1 MWTLGAVGR
10 RRRWQRGL
18 RAMKPDPAA
27 VVRVRRAARRGFAGR
42 LIRFQPRCWLPAR
55 PRCAAV
61 RRGAAP
67 HNGVRQLE
75 GESHPQAAPRCDP
88 PLRLCGGADPVHRQA
103 KALPPRPRQAL
114 LRPRRCRRPRPGRR
128 GGGAPRCGLS
138 GAGQG
143 RAAGRG
149 GAARAL
155 FSAHTLCAAPC
166 WSWNLSAGEFP
177 PGTKQGVACPLLAAV
192 SLPVSLLRGGGR
204 GGLSA

>member
-1 MWTLGAVGR
+1 MFVRAGRVVSGRCLWTLGAVGR

-18 RAMKPDPAA
+18 WAMKPDPAA

-155 FSAHTLCAAPC
+155 FSAHTLCAAH
-166 WSWNLSAGEFP
+166 SRRAGA
-177 PGTKQGVACPLLAAV
+177 GTCPLE
-192 SLPVSLLRGGGR
+192 SFLLERSR
-204 GGLSA
+204 EWRARFWPP